1 MYKINTT
8 RPTTSVFI
16 PLWANWWHIIIILCS
31 TSNDLYC
38 NYSVSL
44 LNECVSSFVT
54 MCCYCC
60 LSCFFF
66 FVFFHIMSYNT
77 LFYIGRCVTNIFN
90 EPLIQQFYFFVWW
103 WFMFLSHMRLLR
115 KIEHLYAHDCKK
127 YFSSLNTIYFT
138 LD

>member
-90 EPLIQQFYFFVWW
+90 EPLIQQFYFLCDGDSCF
-103 WFMFLSHMRLLR
+103 FHTCGYYEKLNICTHMIAKSIFLL
-115 KIEHLYAHDCKK
+115 
-127 YFSSLNTIYFT
+127 
-138 LD
+138 